1 MLPFDYKKALKCNR
15 LCKLKNGMYAILY
28 ANINDDIRIPNE
40 HESPLLGVVLNSDK
54 VSYST
59 QWTLEGRF
67 KSNSDLNIIGILNEF
82 ELDAFDNSKILKEAF
97 KSGKKVTGDENP
109 FGKPVTVTV
118 TECVS
123 DVFVLSSGI
132 WSCKT
137 SGAGMKNL
145 RIVE

>member
-54 VSYST
+54 VSYSA

-97 KSGKKVTGDENP
+97 KNSKKVTWDENP

>member
-54 VSYST
+54 VSYSA

-97 KSGKKVTGDENP
+97 KSSKKVTWDENP

>member
-1 MLPFDYKKALKCNR
+1 
-15 LCKLKNGMYAILY
+15 MYAILY

-54 VSYST
+54 VSYSA

-97 KSGKKVTGDENP
+97 KSSKKVTWDENP